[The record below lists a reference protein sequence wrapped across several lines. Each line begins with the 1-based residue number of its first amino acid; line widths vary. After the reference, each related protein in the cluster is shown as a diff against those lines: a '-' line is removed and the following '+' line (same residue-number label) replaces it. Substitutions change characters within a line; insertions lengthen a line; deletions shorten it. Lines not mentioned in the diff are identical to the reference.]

1 MWEGWQRLPFESDE
15 GLGSLGHRRML
26 PTERDRATVHDPSV
40 KIGDLASAH
49 SIQERE
55 IGMKKGESKR
65 REIGRKMR
73 FGPDKLHP

>member
-15 GLGSLGHRRML
+15 GLGSLGHKRIL

-49 SIQERE
+49 SIGERDRDE
-55 IGMKKGESKR
+55 E
-65 REIGRKMR
+65 GRKQKEGNR
-73 FGPDKLHP
+73 EKDAVWSR